1 MSWED
6 QDERD
11 YHELGIDAA
20 DVKRTEPGFTEE
32 HIKMLTPK
40 GTPTREVPQPEGI
53 PTREVG
59 SKYLKPGDK
68 VRHRGTD
75 KQGVVSRLT
84 EDLCEAL
91 VQWDGD
97 DNDSGYYDVRDLVK
111 RA

>member
-1 MSWED
+1 MID
-6 QDERD
+6 KD
-11 YHELGIDAA
+11 YHDLGDE
-20 DVKRTEPGFTEE
+20 DNEKRARG
-32 HIKMLTPK
+32 LTSE
-40 GTPTREVPQPEGI
+40 PTREVPQPKDI

-75 KQGVVSRLT
+75 KQGVVSSLT
-84 EDLCEAL
+84 EDLCDAL